1 MKTSESP
8 LVGRIALGVPAVI
21 GLSIPFALCV
31 MSYRS
36 TDLLIHT
43 AQVTVGSVVTKRCQ
57 NHGEVVYS
65 YVVNGKSYTGRG
77 SAGGCVRATCNET
90 GTGEPVQVMYSSHKP
105 QISACMPLGTDLETR
120 IQNEK
125 RGMITNFIS
134 PIILGLVIFIMIF
147 DMTRI
152 DYGKD
157 KKPGPGEN

>member
-1 MKTSESP
+1 MKTSQSP
-8 LVGRIALGVPAVI
+8 LVARVALGVPAVI

-65 YVVNGKSYTGRG
+65 YDVNGKSYTGRG
-77 SAGGCVRATCNET
+77 SAGVCINASCDGTKT
-90 GTGEPVQVMYSSHKP
+90 GDRVQVMYSSQKP
-105 QISACMPLGTDLETR
+105 QISSCMPSGSNLEAR
-120 IQNEK
+120 IQAEK
-125 RGMITNFIS
+125 RDIITNFVTPVVMS
-134 PIILGLVIFIMIF
+134 FAIFFGIF
-147 DMTRI
+147 EMTRI

-157 KKPGPGEN
+157 KKPSGGEN